1 MTIVVDVGKKGAFV
15 HFWWECKLVQ
25 PSWKTVGMSLK
36 KLRVE
41 LPCDPTILL
50 LGINT
55 KNINTQIQKYICT
68 PMFIT
73 VIFTIEVM
81 QKQPKYS

>member
-1 MTIVVDVGKKGAFV
+1 MWGKKGALV
-15 HFWWECKLVQ
+15 HFWQECKLVQ
-25 PSWKTVGMSLK
+25 PPWKTVWMYLK

-55 KNINTQIQKYICT
+55 KNINTQIQKDVCT

-81 QKQPKYS
+81 QKQPKCS